1 MRVRPWNTSAPQ
13 ATLSMPDAQ
22 PQTTPAAT
30 PASGDPDRF
39 VDLFARRREP
49 ATVIHGS
56 IYKLYSNMVVPFG
69 PAAADHS
76 LSREDAALALERLG
90 GMLVRTTGG
99 FDSGRPDGDWY
110 AIVCRRFTD
119 VAEHRSSNTRSK
131 LRRALRNGEVRRLEP
146 AELARD
152 GYEVYVKAQERY
164 TGAGAPPARA
174 AYEEHILAAEGFD
187 DITQYWGVFSEG
199 TLAGYTIAYT
209 FGTTEALYSAVK
221 FDPAHLR
228 RYTSYALFHR
238 MNEHYLAE
246 RGVEYVNN
254 GFRSILHD
262 TQVQAFLEQ
271 TFGFEKAYTRLDTH
285 YRAPYGAL
293 VRATLPLRGLIG
305 RVDERFGALYEI
317 ERVARGSRR

>member
-1 MRVRPWNTSAPQ
+1 
-13 ATLSMPDAQ
+13 MPDPQ
-22 PQTTPAAT
+22 PQTTSAAT
-30 PASGDPDRF
+30 PPPGYPDRF
-39 VDLFARRREP
+39 VDLFARRGEP
-49 ATVIHGS
+49 VAVIGGS

-69 PAAADHS
+69 AAAADHS
-76 LSREDAALALERLG
+76 LSREDAARALGRLG

-119 VAEHRSSNTRSK
+119 VADHRSSNTRSK

-152 GYEVYVKAQERY
+152 GYGVYVNAQERY
-164 TGAGAPPARA
+164 TGAGAPPSRD
-174 AYEEHILAAEGFD
+174 AYAEHILAAEGFD
-187 DITQYWGVFSEG
+187 DITQYWGVFCDG

-221 FDPAHLR
+221 FDPAYLR

-262 TQVQAFLEQ
+262 TQVQSFLEQ
-271 TFGFEKAYTRLDTH
+271 TFGFEKAYTRLDTR

-317 ERVARGSRR
+317 ERVARASR